1 MSTNLA
7 NYSTMECGRAI
18 APLASRKPNDSG
30 RCPLELRKYATDGS
44 LGRDCYAACQSI
56 ETWSMDRCGG
66 SAYIPSSAQFDM
78 GNCERTGDGSSN
90 ETRASVDNG
99 LQIPASACQCKS
111 IFTCSGTH
119 RYTHAVYCTVTLY
132 MYTQCATYRVL

>member
-7 NYSTMECGRAI
+7 NYPTMEWGRAF

-66 SAYIPSSAQFDM
+66 SAYIASSAQFDM

-90 ETRASVDNG
+90 ETRASVDNR
-99 LQIPASACQCKS
+99 LQIPAGTSASQFS
-111 IFTCSGTH
+111 RVQEH
-119 RYTHAVYCTVTLY
+119 RYIHNVYRDTAHTV
-132 MYTQCATYRVL
+132 C